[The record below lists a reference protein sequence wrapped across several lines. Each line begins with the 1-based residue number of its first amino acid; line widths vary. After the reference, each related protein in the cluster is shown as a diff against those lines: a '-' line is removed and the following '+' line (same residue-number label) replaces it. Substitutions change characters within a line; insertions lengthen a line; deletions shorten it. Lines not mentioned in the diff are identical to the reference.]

1 MGMITIRLPSAA
13 HAGAVSRGLWLLSR
27 PEQVNGAQDTQILA
41 SWDVQK
47 DGTALLII
55 DPNTTLPIHPAVV
68 AQITDPADKDGSQ
81 AQMAALLGPLLAD
94 PASGLAAAAGLIAK
108 GGVLAMGDLLPL
120 IKPALVEDHV
130 PPVRTAP

>member
-1 MGMITIRLPSAA
+1 
-13 HAGAVSRGLWLLSR
+13 
-27 PEQVNGAQDTQILA
+27 
-41 SWDVQK
+41 
-47 DGTALLII
+47 
-55 DPNTTLPIHPAVV
+55 
-68 AQITDPADKDGSQ
+68 
-81 AQMAALLGPLLAD
+81 LLGPLLAD